1 MDDKAIIDFLEK
13 IPSFLRVNT
22 FKNFQSFFFNFVFDI
37 LNKDISDKYNEGLV
51 KKFVVLTEN
60 IIKEKEFE
68 QAISVEILEQFLEKL
83 KNIIMLK
90 FDNEYQNLC
99 FNIWKNNNPIWLF
112 AAEELMKV
120 TPILIEGFKM
130 NQMLADIFKTILT
143 TKKEKKSNFQY

>member
-1 MDDKAIIDFLEK
+1 MEK
-13 IPSFLRVNT
+13 IPSFIKVNT

-60 IIKEKEFE
+60 IIKEKDFE

-90 FDNEYQNLC
+90 FDNDYQNLC

-143 TKKEKKSNFQY
+143 TKKEKKSNLIEKNNINSNVF

>member
-1 MDDKAIIDFLEK
+1 MEK
-13 IPSFLRVNT
+13 IPSFIKVNT

-37 LNKDISDKYNEGLV
+37 LNKDINDKYNEGLV
-51 KKFVVLTEN
+51 KKFVVLAEN

-68 QAISVEILEQFLEKL
+68 QVISVEILEQFLEKL

-90 FDNEYQNLC
+90 FDNDYQNLC

-143 TKKEKKSNFQY
+143 TKKEKKSILLEKNNINSNLY

>member
-1 MDDKAIIDFLEK
+1 MDDKAIIDFLDK

>member
-1 MDDKAIIDFLEK
+1 MEK
-13 IPSFLRVNT
+13 IPSFIKVNT

-60 IIKEKEFE
+60 IIKEKDFE

-83 KNIIMLK
+83 KNIVMLK
-90 FDNEYQNLC
+90 FDNDYQNLC

-143 TKKEKKSNFQY
+143 TKKEKKSNLIEKNNINSNIF